1 MTRGEHQGP
10 DDAEVVRAVL
20 DGHKGMYRVLVDR
33 YGDPLFRHAE
43 RMVGD
48 EDEAADI
55 VQRAFVKGFRKLR
68 SCRDPERVGGWLY
81 RIASNLCKDHLKNR
95 RRDDVSLED
104 APPQSADRGNP
115 DRRIERS
122 ELRADLEAALGRLS
136 ADQRE
141 AFLLKHMEGRSYS
154 EMSELL
160 DASVSALK
168 MRVHRAREELQVL
181 LDEYG

>member
-1 MTRGEHQGP
+1 MSEPERQGP
-10 DDAEVVRAVL
+10 DDGDVVRAVL
-20 DGHKGMYRVLVDR
+20 DGHTGMYRILVDR
-33 YGDPLFRHAE
+33 YEDPLFRHAE

-48 EDEAADI
+48 GDEAADI
-55 VQRAFVKGFRKLR
+55 VQRAFVKGYRKLR
-68 SCRDPERVGGWLY
+68 SCRNPDRVGGWLY
-81 RIASNLCKDHLKNR
+81 RIASNLCKDHLKSR

-104 APPQSADRGNP
+104 APPQQADRGNP
-115 DRRIERS
+115 GRRIERS
-122 ELRADLEAALGRLS
+122 ELRADLESALDRLS

-141 AFLLKHMEGRSYS
+141 AFLLKHMEGRSYA

-181 LDEYG
+181 LEEYG